1 MCINLNSQFG
11 CVVHQIVSKVKI
23 FADTLSREPLENRAN
38 SKDLG
43 SRTHQAEE
51 RFDVRLKRGAASAT
65 TGLSQQL

>member
-11 CVVHQIVSKVKI
+11 CVVHEIVSKVKI
-23 FADTLSREPLENRAN
+23 SADALSREPLENRAN

-43 SRTHQAEE
+43 ARTHQAEE
-51 RFDVRLKRGAASAT
+51 RFDVRLKRGTASAT